1 MLAMPVDSV
10 QCGESDTTKIFEEIA
25 KKKKKLVNINNYFS
39 NKCTVLLLFIK
50 NPRRRRFHFSFLFIT
65 REAESITSFYLQ
77 QWNK

>member
-10 QCGESDTTKIFEEIA
+10 QCGESDSTKIFEEIA

-50 NPRRRRFHFSFLFIT
+50 NPRRRFHFSFLFIT
-65 REAESITSFYLQ
+65 REAEIITSF
-77 QWNK
+77 